1 MGIQERKLLPNT
13 FGKTIRKATITGYCI
28 KFKSLKDIDL
38 AVLDEAIRYGLA
50 QTAAQ
55 KFKVQYNHLPNGSF

>member
-1 MGIQERKLLPNT
+1 MGIQERQHLPDT
-13 FGKTIRKATITGYCI
+13 FGKTIGKATITGYCI

-50 QTAAQ
+50 QTAA
-55 KFKVQYNHLPNGSF
+55 K